1 MTATQNHVSSFID
14 EYDNF
19 TLSLL
24 ELEEVVR
31 VLAITLLLHV
41 LALLLVVVT
50 PLHIVR
56 EHHYVLE
63 SVGSIVSTK
72 LLPCFVLLIFIHLQT
87 PSCLG
92 AGAIISPDCILRH
105 GPVCETHHPSVNLPS
120 SELGASKGSDLV
132 PQDTRTPSWS
142 RHCSAWCC
150 KLRASSS
157 GLQCRAPCFSHAVGT
172 LCSTSSLRASRI
184 WEVEVSGEVPDY
196 VEGKCIAQGYRLMLL
211 HKKS

>member
-92 AGAIISPDCILRH
+92 AGAIISP
-105 GPVCETHHPSVNLPS
+105 
-120 SELGASKGSDLV
+120 AS
-132 PQDTRTPSWS
+132 
-142 RHCSAWCC
+142 
-150 KLRASSS
+150 
-157 GLQCRAPCFSHAVGT
+157 
-172 LCSTSSLRASRI
+172 
-184 WEVEVSGEVPDY
+184 
-196 VEGKCIAQGYRLMLL
+196 M
-211 HKKS
+211 